1 MPLRRSP
8 QVFAADEFAAGAAV
22 MADASS
28 SFTAESIFVP
38 VSKST
43 LIINNDL
50 LLYIS
55 FARNAFAADEFAAG
69 AALEEK

>member
-1 MPLRRSP
+1 M
-8 QVFAADEFAAGAAV
+8 FAADEFTTGAAV